1 MTSAP
6 SIYVIGRDPSC
17 HIAYP
22 VHETRVSRVH
32 ARLLCR
38 ADGTWVIEDQG
49 SANGVFVNG
58 QRVHHAVV
66 TPQCQIL
73 LGSLP
78 FIWPPALLPSSPA
91 PPRPVLAGGTPQR
104 IARRS
109 QTRNPPVTTRPSR
122 WLWGLPP
129 LLCALGVGI
138 WLAIPTGSQPR
149 GPSDGPAVVDPVPR
163 RSPLVSFPKPDRE
176 LQQGDVEAIE
186 SILRRLEHSTL
197 ECTDL
202 DRLTADVRALGVRMA
217 HTQGGSPLESS
228 LPSPKRVRRLMD
240 RLEQR
245 RQDCA
250 SEGC

>member
-1 MTSAP
+1 AAVASVYAFIIALFVYRDMGPLKADTAQSLSA
-6 SIYVIGRDPSC
+6 
-17 HIAYP
+17 
-22 VHETRVSRVH
+22 
-32 ARLLCR
+32 
-38 ADGTWVIEDQG
+38 
-49 SANGVFVNG
+49 
-58 QRVHHAVV
+58 AVV
-66 TPQCQIL
+66 E
-73 LGSLP
+73 
-78 FIWPPALLPSSPA
+78 
-91 PPRPVLAGGTPQR
+91 
-104 IARRS
+104 
-109 QTRNPPVTTRPSR
+109 
-122 WLWGLPP
+122 
-129 LLCALGVGI
+129 
-138 WLAIPTGSQPR
+138 
-149 GPSDGPAVVDPVPR
+149 PVPR